1 MSNYEKPIELVT
13 ETPAKIGSV
22 MILDNYKELQQ
33 LVAHYKEKVN
43 RLQIENELLIKL
55 LKGKI

>member
-33 LVAHYKEKVN
+33 LVAQYKEKVM